1 MGKGVPDKTA
11 KPVKFLS
18 APPLPAGSARIES
31 IVKQP
36 VPRRNTA
43 EPRAAF
49 FRTHSESGMS
59 FLPLFLPR
67 RDLSLID
74 TGCNKMIQK
83 IFGGQQGLTVEY
95 SRFENAPGVKRSE
108 TEAATPPL
116 LRCRR
121 NSLAAQSDGGV
132 KPASQNTGA

>member
-1 MGKGVPDKTA
+1 
-11 KPVKFLS
+11 
-18 APPLPAGSARIES
+18 
-31 IVKQP
+31 
-36 VPRRNTA
+36 
-43 EPRAAF
+43 
-49 FRTHSESGMS
+49 MS

-108 TEAATPPL
+108 TEAATPPPSPVSPQFT
-116 LRCRR
+116 CGC
-121 NSLAAQSDGGV
+121 SGGGV
-132 KPASQNTGA
+132 KPAIRNRVLDGKYFQ

>member
-1 MGKGVPDKTA
+1 M
-11 KPVKFLS
+11 
-18 APPLPAGSARIES
+18 
-31 IVKQP
+31 KQP

-108 TEAATPPL
+108 TEAATPPFSGVAAIHLRL
-116 LRCRR
+116 LRRR
-121 NSLAAQSDGGV
+121 RETCD
-132 KPASQNTGA
+132 PE

>member
-1 MGKGVPDKTA
+1 
-11 KPVKFLS
+11 
-18 APPLPAGSARIES
+18 
-31 IVKQP
+31 
-36 VPRRNTA
+36 
-43 EPRAAF
+43 
-49 FRTHSESGMS
+49 MS

-121 NSLAAQSDGGV
+121 NSLAAYGSGGGV
-132 KPASQNTGA
+132 KPADRNMGS